1 MGIRDTLRKIGN
13 KGKIRDRCDKNPDT
27 GEVICRR
34 VRVNPDKTEVEVA
47 GFTMVADAS
56 CNPTQ
61 ISSFENEEGQLD
73 ALEKKFVPKI
83 IGKCKITDVPED
95 Y

>member
-1 MGIRDTLRKIGN
+1 MGIGDAFRK
-13 KGKIRDRCDKNPDT
+13 KGIIRDRCDKNPDS
-27 GEVICRR
+27 GEVICKR
-34 VRVNPDKTEVEVA
+34 VRVNPDKTEIEVA

-56 CNPTQ
+56 CTPVTT
-61 ISSFENEEGQLD
+61 SSFENEEGALE

-83 IGKCKITDVPED
+83 IGKCKNTPPD

>member
-1 MGIRDTLRKIGN
+1 MGIGDTLRKMGSR
-13 KGKIRDRCDKNPDT
+13 GKIRDRCDKNPDT

-34 VRVNPDKTEVEVA
+34 VRVNPDNTEVEVA
-47 GFTMVADAS
+47 GFTMSADAS

-61 ISSFENEEGQLD
+61 TSSFENEEGQLE

-83 IGKCKITDVPED
+83 IGKCKNTPPD

>member
-1 MGIRDTLRKIGN
+1 MGIGDTLRKMGN
-13 KGKIRDRCDKNPDT
+13 RGRIRDRCDKNPDT

-34 VRVNPDKTEVEVA
+34 VRVNPDNTEVEIA

-61 ISSFENEEGQLD
+61 TSSFENEESQLN

-83 IGKCKITDVPED
+83 IGKCKTNVPAD